1 MNSGLEKTFLT
12 FFNFYCYQ
20 CKFTM
25 LIADVRLCKRISL
38 FEVFR
43 GNTECTELM
52 GSGKKDVFMYP
63 LSSYLSKEI
72 INKANREI
80 LVGKFRWKV

>member
-1 MNSGLEKTFLT
+1 MAHERWIRKK
-12 FFNFYCYQ
+12 YCYQ
-20 CKFTM
+20 CKFTK
-25 LIADVRLCKRISL
+25 LIAVLRLRKRISL

-43 GNTECTELM
+43 GNTECTELIS

-72 INKANREI
+72 INNKANREI
-80 LVGKFRWKV
+80 LVGKFR